1 MNKEIIL
8 NYLKTHKDD
17 FMQKYGIEKIALFG
31 SFAREEAK
39 EDSDID
45 IFVKMKPDLFKMV
58 ELKEQIEQDL
68 QKKVDII
75 REHKHIKPFLL
86 KMIQKDMIYV

>member
-1 MNKEIIL
+1 MNRDIIL
-8 NYLKTHKDD
+8 EYLRRHKNE
-17 FMQKYGIEKIALFG
+17 FVQRYGIEKIALFG
-31 SFAREEAK
+31 SFARGEAR

-45 IFVKMKPDLFKMV
+45 IFVKMNPDLFKMV

-75 REHKHIKPFLL
+75 REHKHIKPLLL
-86 KMIQKDMIYV
+86 KMIQKDLIYV